1 LPNFSILRKPIVTE
15 KSSLL
20 QEQSKYVFEVSMTA
34 NKAQVKGAVQDA
46 FGVNV
51 IGVNIIK
58 VHGKRKRYGPRQV
71 KSRKYKKAIVT
82 LIQGDKIELFE
93 GA

>member
-1 LPNFSILRKPIVTE
+1 MPDFSILRKPIVTE
-15 KSSLL
+15 KTSLL
-20 QEQSKYVFEVSMTA
+20 QEQAKYVFEVSMTA
-34 NKAQVKGAVQDA
+34 NKSQVKEAVEDA
-46 FGVNV
+46 FDVSV
-51 IGVNIIK
+51 MGVNIVK

-82 LIQGDKIELFE
+82 LTQGDKIELFE